1 MQHETIFV
9 LLPKEK
15 AENSFE
21 ARRLVVLEIEKN
33 IKSFNDPPYP
43 KIGGDFS
50 GLLSDICGG
59 KPTIPY
65 YDKEMRDSVRINA
78 SNYAAQIKKVIE
90 NSIYERADIRASDL
104 KKLPE
109 LKKYND
115 ADLMDA
121 LRLELAP
128 MGLDISLAW
137 TRGSELVYKFTE
149 ITPHVITPD
158 LRENGRD
165 ASFELGYDDDAMI
178 VNECLYREVVDKMK
192 EKIIDVD
199 NIGESMIGVAAKGGK
214 KKITQENVI
223 GKKWIV
229 LADYVDLT

>member
-1 MQHETIFV
+1 
-9 LLPKEK
+9 
-15 AENSFE
+15 
-21 ARRLVVLEIEKN
+21 
-33 IKSFNDPPYP
+33 
-43 KIGGDFS
+43 
-50 GLLSDICGG
+50 
-59 KPTIPY
+59 
-65 YDKEMRDSVRINA
+65 MRDSVRINA